1 MRWVDACE
9 CSAHPFSWRWRCST
23 RVVGRSS
30 STSSHVA
37 NRPNPPQTC
46 LGVEHIFVQRRSRG
60 LQALRTLEAAAKGAC
75 RFTLPHQQLSR
86 SQWRRRRARPLAR
99 RKHGNIV
106 GEEVLQ
112 SRGRAGLAGRRVRQH
127 CHRPHMRHEELRGAC
142 SVSGTRHGRS
152 AGIIPSNHLQD
163 DPWSQEPCR
172 TRRQRARMS
181 HHRKEVRTNPS
192 AANG

>member
-1 MRWVDACE
+1 MVIGLWRRGVPETRLSLKYLRLNRASLHPSGGHGKGTWWRCGWWRLSWVDACE

-112 SRGRAGLAGRRVRQH
+112 SRGRAGLAGRRVR
-127 CHRPHMRHEELRGAC
+127 
-142 SVSGTRHGRS
+142 
-152 AGIIPSNHLQD
+152 
-163 DPWSQEPCR
+163 
-172 TRRQRARMS
+172 
-181 HHRKEVRTNPS
+181 
-192 AANG
+192 